1 MWCTFL
7 VESFFQTRP
16 KLFYVPCGVG
26 WLKEM
31 WRQNQKYEVM
41 RKVSGFTEDDLH
53 TLRLPIRLPE
63 RAAIA
68 LYHKIATVCR
78 ELRKNR
84 SFLCQRYV
92 LTNSYFICLRVCMYG
107 LQVADTQ
114 RAAEISVPSADPTV
128 RN

>member
-1 MWCTFL
+1 
-7 VESFFQTRP
+7 
-16 KLFYVPCGVG
+16 
-26 WLKEM
+26 
-31 WRQNQKYEVM
+31 M
-41 RKVSGFTEDDLH
+41 RKMFGFTEDDLH

-84 SFLCQRYV
+84 SFLCQLLKNLV
-92 LTNSYFICLRVCMYG
+92 TNSYFICLRVCMYG

-114 RAAEISVPSADPTV
+114 RAAEISVSSADPTV

>member
-1 MWCTFL
+1 
-7 VESFFQTRP
+7 
-16 KLFYVPCGVG
+16 
-26 WLKEM
+26 M

-92 LTNSYFICLRVCMYG
+92 LSVEKPGHEFIFYLLACMYVWVTG
-107 LQVADTQ
+107 
-114 RAAEISVPSADPTV
+114 
-128 RN
+128 